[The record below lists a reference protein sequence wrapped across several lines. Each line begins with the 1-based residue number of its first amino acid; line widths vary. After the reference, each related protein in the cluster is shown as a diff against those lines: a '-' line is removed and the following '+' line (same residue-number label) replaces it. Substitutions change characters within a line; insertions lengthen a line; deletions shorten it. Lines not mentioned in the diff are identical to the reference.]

1 MMSRGDI
8 EECPNQT
15 TATEAVKLAEIKRG
29 LVQGSVETSKEAQ
42 CTV

>member
-8 EECPNQT
+8 EEWPNQT
-15 TATEAVKLAEIKRG
+15 TSTEAVKVAEIKRG
-29 LVQGSVETSKEAQ
+29 PVQGSVETNKEAE